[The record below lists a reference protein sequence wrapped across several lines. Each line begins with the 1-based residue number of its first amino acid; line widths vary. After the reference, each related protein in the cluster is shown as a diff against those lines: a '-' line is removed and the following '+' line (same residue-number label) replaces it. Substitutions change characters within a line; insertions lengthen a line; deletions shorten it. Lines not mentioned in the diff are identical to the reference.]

1 MRFTGV
7 SIINAIKLFMRL
19 VLAALLLQASAVPV
33 AAEEPDL
40 CEPFLDGKVDA
51 TLLSTMLSAAENG
64 HLYRIDQ
71 DSSRVGFCVDSQLS
85 RIEGSFRNFK
95 GGLALDSG
103 TTSDGQAMV
112 VIRTDSVYTDT
123 AFIRQLLKGDSFF
136 DADNNPE
143 ILFVSTGFEWTSA
156 TTAMLTGDITV
167 RGVTRSVVFDVT
179 LTEKSQANTGE
190 EKRIVVKATTTL
202 NRSDFGMTSLNS
214 LVSDN
219 VRLCLSVEAT
229 RYQS

>member
-1 MRFTGV
+1 M
-7 SIINAIKLFMRL
+7 NAMKLFQRL
-19 VLAALLLQASAVPV
+19 ALAVLLLQTPAVLS
-33 AAEEPDL
+33 AAEDYDL

-85 RIEGSFRNFK
+85 RIEGSFSNFQ
-95 GGLALDSG
+95 GGLAIDSG
-103 TTSDGQAMV
+103 TTSKGQAMV

-136 DADNNPE
+136 DVENNPE

-156 TTAMLTGDITV
+156 TTARLIGDITV

-179 LTEKSQANTGE
+179 LTEKSQANAGE
-190 EKRIVVKATTTL
+190 DKRIIVKATTTL

-229 RYQS
+229 RYHS